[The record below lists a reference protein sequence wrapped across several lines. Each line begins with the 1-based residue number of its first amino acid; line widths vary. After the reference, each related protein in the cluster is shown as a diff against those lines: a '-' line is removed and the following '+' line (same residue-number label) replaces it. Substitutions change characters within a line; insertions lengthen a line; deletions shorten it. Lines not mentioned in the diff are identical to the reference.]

1 MRDTIITGLDIGS
14 SKIRVIVGQK
24 IDGNPLHIV
33 GCAEAPSEGVAKGVV
48 KSVED
53 AVSCISRA
61 FEQAERMTGIPI
73 ERAYVGISGAHIRS
87 DTSRGVIA
95 VAKAD
100 GEIKQDDVE
109 RVIEAAQAVS
119 TPPNYEILHVIPKY
133 FTVDS
138 QTGIKDPVGMTGIRL
153 EVEVQIIQGLSA
165 QIKNLTK
172 VVYRSGVEV
181 EDLVVAS
188 LASGE
193 AVLSK
198 RQKELGV
205 CVVNI
210 GASTTSIAVFEEG
223 EVMAT
228 QVIPIGSSH
237 ITSDIA
243 IGLRTSID
251 TAEEVKIRYGVADPS
266 AIERREDIDLSK
278 ITEGETGVVSRRH
291 VAEIIEARVEEIFKL
306 ADVELAKV
314 ERSGKLPAGMVIT
327 GGGAKLA
334 GIIGVARKI
343 FKLPASVGAPRE
355 VGSAIDKVDDPS
367 LATAVGLVRW
377 GERFGDY
384 NGMKGGVFGRRL
396 GGSAGKEIADKMKK
410 WFKAFVP

>member
-14 SKIRVIVGQK
+14 GKVRVIVGQK
-24 IDGNPLHIV
+24 IDGSPLHIV
-33 GCAEAPSEGVAKGVV
+33 GCAEVSSEGVAKGVV

-73 ERAYVGISGAHIRS
+73 ERAYVAISGSHIRS

-100 GEIKQDDVE
+100 GEIKEDDVE

-181 EDLVVAS
+181 EDLVVAA
-188 LASGE
+188 LASAE

-205 CVVNI
+205 AVLNI
-210 GASTTSIAVFEEG
+210 GASTTSCAVFEEG
-223 EVMAT
+223 EVIST

-251 TAEEVKIRYGVADPS
+251 TAEDVKIRYGVADPS
-266 AIERREDIDLSK
+266 TIERREDIDLSK

-291 VAEIIEARVEEIFKL
+291 IAEIIEARVEEIFKL

-314 ERSGKLPAGMVIT
+314 ERSGKLPAGIVIT
-327 GGGAKLA
+327 GGGAKLT
-334 GIIGVARKI
+334 GMIGVARKI
-343 FKLPASVGAPRE
+343 FKLPASIGVPRE
-355 VGSAIDKVDDPS
+355 IGSAVDKIDDPA
-367 LATAVGLVRW
+367 LGTAVGLVRW
-377 GERFGDY
+377 GERFSGH
-384 NGMKGGVFGRRL
+384 GSREGGIFGSRL
-396 GGSAGKEIADKMKK
+396 GGSAGKEVAERVKK

>member
-1 MRDTIITGLDIGS
+1 MKDTIITGLDIGS

-24 IDGNPLHIV
+24 IDGNPTHIV
-33 GCAEAPSEGVAKGVV
+33 GFAEVPSEGVSKGVV

-53 AVSCISRA
+53 AVSSISRA
-61 FEQAERMTGIPI
+61 FEQAERMTAIPI

-100 GEIKQDDVE
+100 GEIKEDDVE

-119 TPPNYEILHVIPKY
+119 TPPNYEILHVIPKH
-133 FTVDS
+133 FSVDS

-181 EDLVVAS
+181 EDLVVAV

-205 CVVNI
+205 CVLNI
-210 GASTTSIAVFEEG
+210 GASTTSLAVYEEG
-223 EVMAT
+223 EVIAT
-228 QVIPIGSSH
+228 AVIPIGSSH

-243 IGLRTSID
+243 IGLRISID
-251 TAEEVKIRYGVADPS
+251 SAEEVKVRYGVADPGV
-266 AIERREDIDLSK
+266 IERREDIDLSK
-278 ITEGETGVVSRRH
+278 ITDGETGVVSRRH

-306 ADVELAKV
+306 ADVELAKI
-314 ERSGKLPAGMVIT
+314 ERSGKLPAGIVIT
-327 GGGAKLA
+327 GGGAKLS
-334 GIIGVARKI
+334 GVISIARKI
-343 FKLPASVGAPRE
+343 FKLPASPGTPRE
-355 VGSAIDKVDDPS
+355 VPSAIDKIDDPS

-377 GERFGDY
+377 GENFGAHFGKD
-384 NGMKGGVFGRRL
+384 GGLFRGRLRAFGGRDVIDRIKRWL
-396 GGSAGKEIADKMKK
+396 
-410 WFKAFVP
+410 KAFVP